1 MKLYLLTIA
10 TIAMATTTL
19 CAQTLDTTKALNEV
33 VISAT
38 KFETNPKQ
46 VAQKIQVIT
55 TKELQLNNAA
65 NTADV
70 ISNSGNILVQKS
82 QGGGGSPIIRG
93 FEANKVV
100 IEIDGVRLNN
110 AIFRGGHLQNVLRI
124 DNNALDKVELLYGPS
139 STLYGSDALGGVMH
153 FITKKPKLN
162 TFEGSAVYRFSTAT
176 REQTRNLH
184 FNIGGKRFTSFT
196 SITFADYGD
205 VIQGKIRKNGYNDF
219 GKQANYVERTNGT
232 DVIIANDN
240 VNKQVGSGYEQHDI
254 VQKILFQQ
262 NATTAHTLNLQYSAT
277 GDVNRYDR
285 LTELSKGKPKF
296 AEWYYGPEER
306 TMASYRLDKEL
317 NKILADKFTIIG
329 AYQNSKESRNSR
341 RLNSVSRKSQFENVS
356 VYSIDID
363 ALKKT
368 KQHEIN
374 YGAEAYFNN
383 VKSSAMFINM
393 NSAVKTIAD
402 SRYPNGGSTMNNQAL
417 YVQDKITLVN
427 EKLFF
432 NLGARYNLSQL
443 QSKFG
448 DTTFYAFPFTNTQ
461 QNNGAASGNV
471 SLVYLPT
478 QYTKIAL
485 LSSTGYR
492 TPNVDDMSKVFESA
506 ADKIIIPNTTLKPEY
521 TKNLELS
528 VSQTIA
534 KLVTID
540 AGAYY
545 TQLSNAITI
554 GSSTY
559 NGQDSV
565 NYGGVMSKVY
575 SAQNKQK
582 AYIQGAFGG
591 LTIAAN
597 KQLSF
602 NGTVNYTYGRIKTD
616 TTDIPLDHIAPL
628 FGRAQLVYAHKK
640 LQADVSFIF
649 NGKKELKDYLLNSE
663 DNEKYATTNG
673 TLAWNTLNARIGY
686 SFFKYLHLQLACENI
701 LDANY
706 RVFASGM
713 TAPGRNFRATL
724 RVNF

>member
-1 MKLYLLTIA
+1 MKLYVLTIA
-10 TIAMATTTL
+10 ITAMVSATL
-19 CAQTLDTTKALNEV
+19 CAQTQDTIKVLNEV

-55 TKELQLNNAA
+55 TTDLQLNNAA

-124 DNNALDKVELLYGPS
+124 DNNALDKVEILYGPA

-184 FNIGGKRFTSFT
+184 FNIGGKRFASFT

-205 VIQGKIRKNGYNDF
+205 VTQGKVRQSGYDNF
-219 GKQANYVERTNGT
+219 GKRNNYVERINGI
-232 DVIIANDN
+232 DVIVANDN

-254 VQKILFQQ
+254 VQKVLFQQ
-262 NATTAHTLNLQYSAT
+262 NATTAHTLNLQYSGT

-285 LTELSKGKPKF
+285 LTELSKGKPRF

-306 TMASYRLDKEL
+306 AMASYRLDKEL
-317 NKILADKFTIIG
+317 NKTLADKFSIIA

-341 RLNSVSRKSQFENVS
+341 RLNSASRKSQFENVS

-363 ALKKT
+363 ALKKI
-368 KQHEIN
+368 KRHEIN

-383 VKSSAMFINM
+383 VKSSAKFINM
-393 NSAVKTIAD
+393 NTAIETIAD
-402 SRYPNGGSTMNNQAL
+402 SRYPNGGSTMNNQAI
-417 YVQDKITLVN
+417 YAQDKITLVN

-448 DTTFYAFPFTNTQ
+448 DTTFYAFPFTSTQ

-478 QYTKIAL
+478 QYTKIVL
-485 LSSTGYR
+485 LGSTGYR
-492 TPNVDDMSKVFESA
+492 TPNVDDMTKVFESA
-506 ADKIIIPNTTLKPEY
+506 AGKIIIPNANLKPEY

-528 VSQTIA
+528 LSQTIA

-545 TQLSNAITI
+545 TQLSNVITVAP
-554 GSSTY
+554 STY
-559 NGQDSV
+559 NGKDSV
-565 NYGGVMSKVY
+565 NYGGVISKVY
-575 SAQNKQK
+575 TSQNKQK

-591 LTIAAN
+591 LTVAAN

-602 NGTVNYTYGRIKTD
+602 NGTINYTYGRIKTD

-628 FGRAQLVYAHKK
+628 FGKAQVIYSHKK
-640 LQADVSFIF
+640 LQADFSFVF
-649 NGKKELKDYLLNSE
+649 NGKKELKDYLLNGE
-663 DNEKYATTNG
+663 DNEQYATTNG
-673 TLAWNTLNARIGY
+673 TLAWSTLNARVGY
-686 SFFKYLHLQLACENI
+686 SFCKYVHLQLACENI

-706 RVFASGM
+706 RVFASGIS
-713 TAPGRNFRATL
+713 APGRNFRATL